1 LLNINERIGNSAF
14 YNQIIGL
21 FNFIPFWA
29 LTKISFA
36 LSQIRR
42 INYLCIMQLLD
53 GVLVSAHIKEQI
65 KQEVTEWQAD
75 GGKQPHLAAIL
86 VGHNPASEAYVGS
99 KVKHCEELG
108 FGSTLLRF
116 DTGIT
121 EAYLISEVERLNNDE
136 NIDGILVQLPLPG
149 HISGDAVIN
158 SISPA
163 KDVDGFH
170 PISLG
175 KMLLGLP
182 TFLPATPYGIM
193 LMLEYYKIN
202 TSGMHC
208 VVIGRSNIVGTPMT
222 ILMSRNAN
230 PGNATVTMCHSKTKN
245 LKDITLTADI
255 IIAAIG
261 RPKYVTADMV
271 KPGAIII
278 DVGINRIDDPTKK
291 SGSRLVG
298 DVDFENVAPL
308 CSYITPVPKGVGLMT
323 ICGLMKNTLLA
334 AKNAKMVLS

>member
-1 LLNINERIGNSAF
+1 M
-14 YNQIIGL
+14 QI
-21 FNFIPFWA
+21 
-29 LTKISFA
+29 
-36 LSQIRR
+36 
-42 INYLCIMQLLD
+42 LD

-65 KQEVTEWQAD
+65 KQEVIDFQAA

-86 VGHNPASEAYVGS
+86 VGNNPASEAYVGS
-99 KVKHCEELG
+99 KVKHCDELG

-116 DTGIT
+116 DTDIT
-121 EAYLISEVERLNNDE
+121 EAFLISEVQRLNNDD
-136 NIDGILVQLPLPG
+136 NIDGILVQLPLPA

-158 SISPA
+158 AISPA

-175 KMLLGLP
+175 KMLLGQP
-182 TFLPATPYGIM
+182 GFLPATPYGIM
-193 LMLEYYKIN
+193 LMLEYYKID
-202 TSGMHC
+202 TVGMHC
-208 VVIGRSNIVGTPMT
+208 VIIGRSNIVGTPMT
-222 ILMSRNAN
+222 ILMSRASN

-245 LKDITLTADI
+245 LKEITKTADI

-298 DVDFENVAPL
+298 DVDFDNVAPI

-334 AKNAKMVLS
+334 AKRVELVSGN

>member
-1 LLNINERIGNSAF
+1 
-14 YNQIIGL
+14 
-21 FNFIPFWA
+21 
-29 LTKISFA
+29 
-36 LSQIRR
+36 
-42 INYLCIMQLLD
+42 MQLLD

-65 KQEVTEWQAD
+65 KQEVKDWQAK
-75 GGKQPHLAAIL
+75 GGKKPHLAAIL
-86 VGHNPASEAYVGS
+86 VGNNPASEAYVGS

-108 FGSTLLRF
+108 FDSTLLRF
-116 DTGIT
+116 AADIT
-121 EAYLISEVERLNNDE
+121 EQHLISEVERLNNDD
-136 NIDGILVQLPLPG
+136 NIDGILVQLPLPA
-149 HISGDAVIN
+149 HISGDSVIN
-158 SISPA
+158 AIHPG

-170 PISLG
+170 PISVG
-175 KMLLGLP
+175 KMLLGQP

-202 TSGMHC
+202 TAGMNC

-245 LKDITLTADI
+245 LKEFTLNADI

-261 RPKYVTADMV
+261 RPKFVTADMV

-298 DVDFENVAPL
+298 DVDFDNVAPL

-334 AKNAKMVLS
+334 AKQKETVSA